1 MMLEGLQPPKRVFNC
16 RVRSVLETLDAK
28 DKKIFEVAIQS
39 FDLWPA
45 RTLSNAL
52 KQRGVVVSD
61 AAISNHRK
69 RTCSC
74 GKIN

>member
-1 MMLEGLQPPKRVFNC
+1 MMLDGLEPPKRVFSC
-16 RVRSVLETLDAK
+16 RVRSVLETLDDK

-52 KQRGVVVSD
+52 KQRGLVLSD
-61 AAISNHRK
+61 GAIAQHRK
-69 RTCSC
+69 GSCSC

>member
-1 MMLEGLQPPKRVFNC
+1 MLEGLEPPKRIYSC

-52 KQRGVVVSD
+52 KQRGLVLSD
-61 AAISNHRK
+61 GAIAQHRK
-69 RTCSC
+69 GSCSC

>member
-1 MMLEGLQPPKRVFNC
+1 
-16 RVRSVLETLDAK
+16 VLETLDAK

-52 KQRGVVVSD
+52 KQRGLVLSD
-61 AAISNHRK
+61 GAIAQHRK
-69 RTCSC
+69 GSCSC

>member
-1 MMLEGLQPPKRVFNC
+1 MLDGLQPPQRVYNC

-28 DKKIFEVAIQS
+28 DKKILESAIAS
-39 FDLWPA
+39 ADLWPA

-52 KQRGVVVSD
+52 KQRGMVLSD
-61 AAISNHRK
+61 GAISQHRK
-69 RTCSC
+69 GSCSC

>member
-1 MMLEGLQPPKRVFNC
+1 MLDGLEPPKRVFSC

-45 RTLSNAL
+45 RTLSTAL
-52 KQRGVVVSD
+52 KQRGLVLSD
-61 AAISNHRK
+61 GAIAQHRK
-69 RTCSC
+69 GSCSC